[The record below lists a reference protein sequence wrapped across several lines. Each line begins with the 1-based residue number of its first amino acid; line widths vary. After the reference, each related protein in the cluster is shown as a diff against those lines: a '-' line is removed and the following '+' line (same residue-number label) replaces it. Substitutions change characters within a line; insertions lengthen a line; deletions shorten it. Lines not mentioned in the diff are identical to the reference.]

1 MRASSVTE
9 AGTWRG
15 DTAGTVPRVGIL
27 AGWRYC
33 PRCGAPLV
41 HDEGR
46 VACGAC
52 GFVHY
57 AGSAPAVAALVLD
70 GEGRV
75 LLGRRA
81 DEPDAGLWD
90 TLGGFLDEGE
100 DPVAGLHRE
109 LAEEAGVEIEVGSY
123 VGAFVDRYGD
133 DSDATSVLNLV
144 WEARIVS
151 GQPEPADDVSELRW
165 FAREVLPGED
175 ELAFRWLER
184 CLHSWATTHVR

>member
-1 MRASSVTE
+1 M
-9 AGTWRG
+9 
-15 DTAGTVPRVGIL
+15 GIL

-33 PRCGAPLV
+33 PRCGGPLV

-70 GEGRV
+70 DAGRV

-81 DEPDAGLWD
+81 GEPDAGLWD
-90 TLGGFLDEGE
+90 ALGGFLDEGE
-100 DPVAGLHRE
+100 DPLAGLHRE
-109 LAEEAGVEIEVGSY
+109 LAEEAGVEVEVGDY

-133 DSDATSVLNLV
+133 EPDATSVLNLV
-144 WEARIVS
+144 WEARITRGS
-151 GQPEPADDVSELRW
+151 PTPADDVSEVSW
-165 FAREVLPGED
+165 FARD
-175 ELAFRWLER
+175 ELPAKDEVAFRWLAR
-184 CLHSWATTHVR
+184 CLESWAAARVH